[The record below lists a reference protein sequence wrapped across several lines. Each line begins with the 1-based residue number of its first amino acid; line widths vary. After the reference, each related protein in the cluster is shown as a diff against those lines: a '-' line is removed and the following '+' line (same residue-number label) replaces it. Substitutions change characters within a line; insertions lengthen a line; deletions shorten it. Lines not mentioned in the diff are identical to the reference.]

1 MTAVLSGKDHP
12 LSLIFVL
19 KGLVEYLVSSRIDR
33 SGVANMADRNYGPSF
48 KERRSRRPVMLTISI
63 PRAIITPMINRM
75 LPSMIASILPTATRA
90 LYGRF

>member
-48 KERRSRRPVMLTISI
+48 KERRSRRPVMNNQHSKSNHNSNDQSHV
-63 PRAIITPMINRM
+63 A
-75 LPSMIASILPTATRA
+75 
-90 LYGRF
+90 